1 MFKSPTN
8 LVGGQFEKT
17 RSAVGEFGFEVEIGR
32 RRIISV
38 ESRFGLLAR
47 DRGETVEG
55 GVDGAAES
63 A

>member
-1 MFKSPTN
+1 M
-8 LVGGQFEKT
+8 
-17 RSAVGEFGFEVEIGR
+17 RSAISELGFEAEIGR
-32 RRIISV
+32 RRVVAVDSV
-38 ESRFGLLAR
+38 GLLAR